1 MNHSVVIGA
10 VLCLTIASSAR
21 AERLLRPSDRTG
33 YWDFTIQTRYTAA
46 QDFSGAGGSKL
57 SIQDDLGWGFGVGY
71 NLNERLNIGGF
82 VSWRTLDYS
91 AIDVSKTDPTNTT
104 AYSGWLDTGN
114 FAASAIFNLLPKA
127 FTPYV
132 QGTVGWAMVD
142 TNIPSGFASGC
153 WWDPWW
159 GYICDGYATTY
170 GKDGVAYSLGGGIS
184 LQPMDIFFLRV
195 GYDRMWVDIDEAADS
210 FDLIRVDAGFLYR

>member
-1 MNHSVVIGA
+1 MRRILFGILTVATMASVANAG
-10 VLCLTIASSAR
+10 
-21 AERLLRPSDRTG
+21 ELLRPSDRTG
-33 YWDFTIQTRYTAA
+33 YWDFTIQTRYSAA
-46 QDFSGAGGSKL
+46 KDFEGPGGSKL
-57 SIQDDLGWGFGVGY
+57 SLEDDLGWGFGVAY

-82 VSWRTLDYS
+82 VSWRTIDYS
-91 AIDVSKTDPTNTT
+91 ATDVNQADLTETT
-104 AYSGWLDTGN
+104 HYSGWLDTGN

-142 TNIPSGFASGC
+142 TNIPSGIASGC

-170 GKDGVAYSLGGGIS
+170 GADGVAYSLGGGIS
-184 LQPMDIFFLRV
+184 LQPLDIMFLRV
-195 GYDRMWVDIDEAADS
+195 GYDRMWIDIDGAADS
-210 FDLIRVDAGFLYR
+210 ADLIRVDAGFLYR